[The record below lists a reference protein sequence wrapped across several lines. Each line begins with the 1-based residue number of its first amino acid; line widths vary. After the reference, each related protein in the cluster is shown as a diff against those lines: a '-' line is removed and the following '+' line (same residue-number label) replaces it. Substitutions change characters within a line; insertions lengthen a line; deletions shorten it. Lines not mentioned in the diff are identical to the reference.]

1 MKKIKPKYR
10 IWIAF
15 FALASLLF
23 AINYNTSQL
32 QEKTS
37 DDEIIDS
44 AICDLNI
51 IIGHD
56 EQDTIIG
63 NFTGKGIDTLFVETN
78 VTVKP
83 NSGAIITYYMNSS
96 NKHIPKIKLSSWH
109 GDSPKL
115 VNEGDLDGN
124 GTCEVGYLNTW
135 TYGQWKYYS
144 IYTFAGNEW
153 RYLIKGDY
161 LDTPAAFR
169 MSGYEVAESGKEKGT
184 VLIHYADQYF
194 DTKENAFSWAIRD
207 TIVTP
212 TFAKI
217 TD

>member
-23 AINYNTSQL
+23 AINYNTGQL

-37 DDEIIDS
+37 DYEIIDS
-44 AICDLNI
+44 AIGSINTI
-51 IIGHD
+51 ISHD

-63 NFTGKGIDTLFVETN
+63 NFTGKRIDTLFVETK
-78 VTVKP
+78 VTIEP
-83 NSGAIITYYMNSS
+83 DGETIFTYYMNSS
-96 NKHIPKIKLSSWH
+96 NKHIPKIELYGWY
-109 GDSPKL
+109 GCSPKL

-124 GTCEVGYLNTW
+124 GTCEVGYLHTW
-135 TYGQWKYYS
+135 TSSQWRYYR
-144 IYTFAGNEW
+144 IFTLVGNEW

-161 LDTPAAFR
+161 LDTSDSFR
-169 MSGYEVAESGKEKGT
+169 MSGYEVAEPGKEKGT